1 MKRQN
6 ENNKIVKPENV
17 GAVYT
22 HTHTHTGNLSK
33 KILISVG
40 VLVGIM
46 VLLGI
51 FALIFSLN
59 NKKNES
65 LGAGNEEFN
74 VEGIINGDKGYIS
87 SAQVIQTKTGTGPW
101 DANDE
106 PGNDSSEDNNI
117 VRSFD
122 QVIWTVESTMQM
134 KPNSGVNSL
143 TGGILNIEAKLPE
156 TCTYMK
162 WDIESMTWTEGTG
175 KLSDAGRTLS
185 AQYKMSESNITVPG
199 KQTLTLIL
207 KLEGA
212 KNALEIKP
220 EIKVWLEGNEEN
232 EKCTVTNVENV
243 YVSSAPKYD
252 IRLVNRGAS
261 LETNTTEGDARVY
274 QYSFAFLLKGD
285 TT

>member
-6 ENNKIVKPENV
+6 ENNKRI
-17 GAVYT
+17 
-22 HTHTHTGNLSK
+22 S
-33 KILISVG
+33 ISVG
-40 VLVGIM
+40 VLIAIM
-46 VLLGI
+46 ILLGV
-51 FALIFSLN
+51 FVLIFSMN

-65 LGAGNEEFN
+65 LGSGNEEYN
-74 VEGIINGDKGYIS
+74 AGGIINGDKGYIS
-87 SAQVIQTKTGTGPW
+87 SAQIIQTKTGTGPW
-101 DANDE
+101 DADDE

-134 KPNSGVNSL
+134 KSDSGANSL
-143 TGGILNIEAKLPE
+143 TGGTLNIEAKLPE

-162 WDIESMTWTEGTG
+162 WDIESMSWTEGTG
-175 KLSDAGRTLS
+175 KLSNNGRTLS
-185 AQYKMSESNITVPG
+185 AQYKMSDETITVPG

-252 IRLVNRGAS
+252 IRLDNYSSGIET
-261 LETNTTEGDARVY
+261 ETNDGDARIY
-274 QYSFAFLLKGD
+274 KYS
-285 TT
+285 

>member
-1 MKRQN
+1 
-6 ENNKIVKPENV
+6 
-17 GAVYT
+17 
-22 HTHTHTGNLSK
+22 
-33 KILISVG
+33 
-40 VLVGIM
+40 
-46 VLLGI
+46 
-51 FALIFSLN
+51 
-59 NKKNES
+59 
-65 LGAGNEEFN
+65 
-74 VEGIINGDKGYIS
+74 
-87 SAQVIQTKTGTGPW
+87 
-101 DANDE
+101 
-106 PGNDSSEDNNI
+106 
-117 VRSFD
+117 
-122 QVIWTVESTMQM
+122 MQM

-285 TT
+285 TTSKGLKGVEYPQGDLTFDVNYDLQRTIIGQSNYEDITNGNIKLYNYKYNDATTTTLGKRKIQ